1 MEVNMINLGDDI
13 TIATNLRQRAYAPYS
28 HYTVGAC
35 LQTKNGKRYSGCNIE
50 NGGIQSICAE
60 RVAFAK
66 AIAEGEKYFDKIVI
80 IGGKEGNLPER
91 TLPCGYCR
99 QFMSEFVDKDFKIYI
114 VYENKVEEYSIE
126 ELLPY
131 SFKIE
136 K

>member
-1 MEVNMINLGDDI
+1 MINLRDEI
-13 TIATNLRQRAYAPYS
+13 IIATNLRQRAYAPYS

-35 LQTKNGKRYSGCNIE
+35 LQTKNGNKYSGCNIE

-66 AIAEGEKYFDKIVI
+66 AIAEGEKYFNRIVI
-80 IGGKEGNLPER
+80 MGGKEGEDTEK

-99 QFMSEFVDKDFKIYI
+99 QFMREFVDDDFRIYI
-114 VYENKVEEYSIE
+114 VYENRVEEYSID
-126 ELLPY
+126 ELLPHN
-131 SFKIE
+131 FTIK

>member
-1 MEVNMINLGDDI
+1 MINLRDEI
-13 TIATNLRQRAYAPYS
+13 IIATNLRQRAYAPYS

-35 LQTKNGKRYSGCNIE
+35 LQTKNGNKYSGCNIE

-66 AIAEGEKYFDKIVI
+66 AIAEGEKYFDRIVI
-80 IGGKEGNLPER
+80 MGGKEGEDTEK

-99 QFMSEFVDKDFKIYI
+99 QFMSEFVDDDFRIYI
-114 VYENKVEEYSIE
+114 VYENKVEEYSID
-126 ELLPY
+126 ELLPHN
-131 SFKIE
+131 FTIK

>member
-1 MEVNMINLGDDI
+1 MINLRDEI
-13 TIATNLRQRAYAPYS
+13 IIATNLRQRAYAPYS

-35 LQTKNGKRYSGCNIE
+35 LQTKNGNKYSGCNIE

-66 AIAEGEKYFDKIVI
+66 AIAEGEKYFDRIVI
-80 IGGKEGNLPER
+80 MGGKEGEDTEK

-99 QFMSEFVDKDFKIYI
+99 QFMSEFVDDDFRIYI
-114 VYENKVEEYSIE
+114 VYENKVEEYSID
-126 ELLPY
+126 ELLPNN
-131 SFKIE
+131 FMLK

>member
-1 MEVNMINLGDDI
+1 MIDLKDDI
-13 TIATNLRQRAYAPYS
+13 IVATNLRQRAYAPYT

-35 LQTKNGKRYSGCNIE
+35 LQTQNGKRYGGCNIE
-50 NGGIQSICAE
+50 NGGIQGICAE

-66 AIAEGEKYFDKIVI
+66 AIAEGERYFEKIVI
-80 IGGKEGNLPER
+80 LGGKEGKDAER

-99 QFMSEFVDKDFKIYI
+99 QFMSEFVDKDFRIYV
-114 VYENKVEEYSIE
+114 VYDSKVEEYSME

-131 SFKIE
+131 GFKLE

>member
-1 MEVNMINLGDDI
+1 MINLRDEI
-13 TIATNLRQRAYAPYS
+13 IIATNLRQRAYAPYS

-35 LQTKNGKRYSGCNIE
+35 LQTKNGNKYSGCNIE

-66 AIAEGEKYFDKIVI
+66 AIAEGEKYFNRIVI
-80 IGGKEGNLPER
+80 MGGKEGEDTEK

-99 QFMSEFVDKDFKIYI
+99 QFMSEFVDDDFRIYI
-114 VYENKVEEYSIE
+114 VYENKVEEYSID
-126 ELLPY
+126 ELLPHN
-131 SFKIE
+131 FTIK